1 MASRRKRFRLDELAN
16 DGAGLADQVEL
27 LGLARTLE
35 WVAEDDDV
43 IPHTGFSD
51 RVMAALATEP
61 APRPVVAAIGAARA
75 RRPLAALAA
84 LRDLWRVAWTGGRPL
99 AVRAPAM
106 VLVSL
111 MLLGSIAVGALGAGA
126 TLSVLGLHGDDSSPI
141 TSPAPSLN
149 ASPLVVAS
157 PTDELSESPSELSEP
172 PSDEPSVSPDH
183 SASPS
188 PSPAPSTEQGA
199 GAPAPAP
206 RDTPRP
212 TRTPDR
218 TQAPEPTQTPDPTQ
232 TPESTDK
239 SEHSQTP
246 SPSPTP
252 TQTN

>member
-1 MASRRKRFRLDELAN
+1 MTPRAKRFRLDELAD
-16 DGAGLADQVEL
+16 DGASLEDQVDL

-35 WVAEDDDV
+35 WVAADDDV

-51 RVMAALATEP
+51 RVMAAVATEP

-84 LRDLWRVAWTGGRPL
+84 LGDLWRVAWTGGRPL

-126 TLSVLGLHGDDSSPI
+126 TLSVLGLHGDEPSPVV
-141 TSPAPSLN
+141 SPGPSLGT
-149 ASPLVVAS
+149 SPLVVAS
-157 PTDELSESPSELSEP
+157 PSDEVSESPSEVSES

-183 SASPS
+183 SASAS
-188 PSPAPSTEQGA
+188 PSSEPSTEQGG

-206 RDTPRP
+206 GDTPRP
-212 TRTPDR
+212 TPRPTRSPERT
-218 TQAPEPTQTPDPTQ
+218 ETPDPTQ
-232 TPESTDK
+232 TPEPTDTF
-239 SEHSQTP
+239 QGTP
-246 SPSPTP
+246 YPSSSASPTHHD
-252 TQTN
+252 